1 MCCGASWVSKQLPLL
16 CCRGDQNCWG
26 LDPFDQEAAGSRSSQ
41 RGSTLEGMSWRA
53 LWEAGTPPIL
63 CASNLLP
70 VEMHFEDGGIYVHR
84 SKQTLGQEADA
95 EGSAVPGP
103 TSRTLRYKHLALRT

>member
-1 MCCGASWVSKQLPLL
+1 MIRRQLGA
-16 CCRGDQNCWG
+16 
-26 LDPFDQEAAGSRSSQ
+26 EAASGVH
-41 RGSTLEGMSWRA
+41 LEGISRRA
-53 LWEAGTPPIL
+53 LWEAGTPPPPLL

-84 SKQTLGQEADA
+84 GKQALGQEADA

-103 TSRTLRYKHLALRT
+103 TSRTLRYKHLAPRT